1 MVLTQSYYE
10 NMSNEELIQK
20 LTDINLC
27 FVNNINTKLSKLLEN
42 FNEFLSKYDKAFS
55 EFQQC
60 KTFNSH
66 LMRRIIE
73 LEPNAVTNSY
83 AC

>member
-42 FNEFLSKYDKAFS
+42 FNEFLSKYVKAFS
-55 EFQQC
+55 EFQRC

-66 LMRRIIE
+66 LMTRIIE
-73 LEPNAVTNSY
+73 LESNAVTNSY